1 MSQPSLR
8 EELREA
14 FAAMTRTPDAG
25 LAMQIRERIGA
36 MPAPRR
42 RVPRAAVAVAVVVS
56 LVVIVDVVAA
66 ARLGSHPLPAARSA
80 GTARQASPAATPQ
93 TAQPSQPA
101 PPSVTPTPS
110 AAEATTAPAPV
121 AGLPGFAC
129 SVQSGGGSGPAAVTA
144 VRSGPQKGY
153 DRFVIQFDRPAPR
166 YEVRPQD
173 QSGLLVVVHNAS
185 SRGTYTGPPDLQ
197 PRMPALKDARQMDA
211 SADTVQ
217 WNLTLSHAACFR
229 AFVLTGPGRLVVD
242 IES

>member
-14 FAAMTRTPDAG
+14 FAAITRTPDVA
-25 LAMQIRERIGA
+25 LAMRIRERIGA

-42 RVPRAAVAVAVVVS
+42 SVPRAAVAVAVVVS

-66 ARLGSHPLPAARSA
+66 TRLGSHPLPGARSA
-80 GTARQASPAATPQ
+80 GTSRQASPVTTPQ
-93 TAQPSQPA
+93 PAQQAQPSPA
-101 PPSVTPTPS
+101 PTPPPPEP
-110 AAEATTAPAPV
+110 AAAPAPV

-129 SVQSGGGSGPAAVTA
+129 SAQSGGGSGPAAVTA

-153 DRFVIQFDRPAPR
+153 DRFVMQFDRPAPR

-173 QSGLLVVVHNAS
+173 QSGLLVVVHNSS
-185 SRGTYTGPPDLQ
+185 SRGTYAGPPDLQ
-197 PRMPALKDARQMDA
+197 PRLPALKDARQMDA

>member
-1 MSQPSLR
+1 
-8 EELREA
+8 
-14 FAAMTRTPDAG
+14 
-25 LAMQIRERIGA
+25 
-36 MPAPRR
+36 
-42 RVPRAAVAVAVVVS
+42 

-66 ARLGSHPLPAARSA
+66 ARLGSHPLPPARSA
-80 GTARQASPAATPQ
+80 GTARQASPLTTPQ
-93 TAQPSQPA
+93 PAQPAQPSLAPTPA
-101 PPSVTPTPS
+101 PSEPT
-110 AAEATTAPAPV
+110 AGPAPV
-121 AGLPGFAC
+121 AGMPGFAC
-129 SVQSGGGSGPAAVTA
+129 SAQSGGGSGPAAVTA

-173 QSGLLVVVHNAS
+173 PSGLLVVVHKTS

-197 PRMPALKDARQMDA
+197 PGLPALKNARQMDA